1 MRLVDHDH
9 VPAAVFEMDAV
20 VGAGL
25 QGVDGDDGAVVI
37 VERVGVGGNAG
48 ADAVDADGIEA
59 HQRDGEARP
68 HFLLELGHH
77 ALHRDDQNAL
87 AAATLNEFAQQ
98 DADFDCLA
106 KTGRIRH
113 ENTLPRLVEGLK
125 SWVELER
132 QVIYCCPV
140 ADPQVRIRWWR
151 LAQEAFQVKLG
162 LSELRR
168 VIGDQRGLG
177 RIEDLDPF
185 ALDLCEEPRFLVP
198 DDFGDAGDQQ

>member
-1 MRLVDHDH
+1 
-9 VPAAVFEMDAV
+9 MDAV
-20 VGAGL
+20 IGAGL
-25 QGVDGDDGAVVI
+25 EGVDGDDDAVVI
-37 VERVGVGGNAG
+37 VERVGVGGDAG
-48 ADAVDADGIEA
+48 ADAVDAGGIEA

-77 ALHRDDQNAL
+77 ALHRDDQNAFS
-87 AAATLNEFAQQ
+87 AAALNEFAQQ
-98 DADFDCLA
+98 DADFDCFA
-106 KTGRIRH
+106 ETGRIRH
-113 ENTLPRLVEGLK
+113 ENALARLVEGLK
-125 SWVELER
+125 SRVELER

-140 ADPQVRIRWWR
+140 ADPQVRVRRRR
-151 LAQEAFQVKLG
+151 LAQQAFQVKLG

-185 ALDLCEEPRFLVP
+185 ALDLGQESRFLIT